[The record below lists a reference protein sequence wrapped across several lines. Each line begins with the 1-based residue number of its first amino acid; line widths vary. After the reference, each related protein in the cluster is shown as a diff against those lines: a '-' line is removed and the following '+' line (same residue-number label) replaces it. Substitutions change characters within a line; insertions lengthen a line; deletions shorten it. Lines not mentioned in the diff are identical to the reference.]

1 MVGPPDYFF
10 EKICGVAPLPLQ
22 PKNFA
27 QNNSV
32 LIQIANNT
40 FLSVYPCSQ
49 DRIRTCMIEKTNFIR
64 FFGMVNIFNVMS
76 HGPTN
81 QSPITRLPI
90 PPPDY
95 VNYFSLV

>member
-1 MVGPPDYFF
+1 MSFIFF

-49 DRIRTCMIEKTNFIR
+49 DRIRTCIDLLIDWVST
-64 FFGMVNIFNVMS
+64 
-76 HGPTN
+76 
-81 QSPITRLPI
+81 
-90 PPPDY
+90 
-95 VNYFSLV
+95 

>member
-1 MVGPPDYFF
+1 VVGPPDYFF

-49 DRIRTCMIEKTNFIR
+49 DRIRTCNFQRIEVSRVRSIPFEE
-64 FFGMVNIFNVMS
+64 V
-76 HGPTN
+76 
-81 QSPITRLPI
+81 SPFT
-90 PPPDY
+90 PPD
-95 VNYFSLV
+95 